1 MALPRVSNEL
11 STKEALKYLETSPE
25 TIRLNFCE
33 DTPVHKLIFKLTPD
47 TPIRITKISYSIGS
61 NDLSANGYV
70 SVIISRVD
78 NPNVWGVAQVNSQII
93 FQKIVGG
100 NNIDNG
106 DINYF
111 NQIVVGQYEPIYV
124 YVISN
129 LPVGVKTLG
138 QILIDYIPLP
148 M

>member
-1 MALPRVSNEL
+1 MALPRVSNEQ
-11 STKEALKYLETSPE
+11 STKEALKYLEVSPE

-70 SVIISRVD
+70 SVVISRVD

-93 FQKIVGG
+93 FEKMVGG
-100 NNIDNG
+100 NTMDNG
-106 DINYF
+106 DVNYF
-111 NQIVVGQYEPIYV
+111 SQIVVGQYEPIYV
-124 YVISN
+124 YLISN
-129 LPVGVKTLG
+129 LPSGVKALG
-138 QILIDYIPLP
+138 KLIIDYVP
-148 M
+148 MPM

>member
-1 MALPRVSNEL
+1 MALPRVNNEL
-11 STKEALKYLETSPE
+11 STKEALKYLELSPE

-33 DTPVHKLIFKLTPD
+33 DTPVRKLIFKLTPD

-70 SVIISRVD
+70 SVVISRVD

-93 FQKIVGG
+93 FEKMVGG
-100 NNIDNG
+100 NSMDNG
-106 DINYF
+106 DVHYF
-111 NQIVVGQYEPIYV
+111 SQIVIGQYEPIYI
-124 YVISN
+124 YLISN
-129 LPVGVKTLG
+129 LPSGVKALG
-138 QILIDYIPLP
+138 KLIIDYIPLP